1 MITYRSM
8 TRTARRTSMVIVLCI
23 GVLLL
28 TGVALAQDAPDVL
41 PETGAAAVST
51 ANSYVSQLDD
61 LRSMGQPQVERTS
74 VAASY
79 SSYEF
84 SSDLTA
90 LHEMALAKATAGKST
105 NAVPTANDYITTL
118 DQLRSTGAK

>member
-41 PETGAAAVST
+41 PETGAAGT

-61 LRSMGQPQVERTS
+61 LRAMGQPQVERTTA
-74 VAASY
+74 AASY

-90 LHEMALAKATAGKST
+90 LHDMALANAAAAKAVTGAP
-105 NAVPTANDYITTL
+105 ATANDYVTTL
-118 DQLRSTGAK
+118 DQLRSMTTK